1 MVAILLSVLWLMNC
15 REKKVKFS
23 GVTQKSVV
31 TSCCVVLSR
40 RFIVYL
46 HYITTAFCIYF
57 VCRVTWWQ
65 KLLSVQL
72 FLAFKLLIIDYSY
85 CFLISDCWLF
95 LGEVGLKIYFIIII
109 FNLIWKATD
118 SCLKLIFYTSASTA
132 WLFFGLLWLICT
144 TLQSDWF
151 LRGLMWKKN
160 IICH

>member
-23 GVTQKSVV
+23 DVAQKSVV
-31 TSCCVVLSR
+31 TSCCVVLSL

-46 HYITTAFCIYF
+46 HFCIYF
-57 VCRVTWWQ
+57 VCTVTWWH
-65 KLLSVQL
+65 KLLSAQL
-72 FLAFKLLIIDYSY
+72 VLAFKLLIIECSS

-95 LGEVGLKIYFIIII
+95 WGEVGLKIYFIIII
-109 FNLIWKATD
+109 FSLIWKARD
-118 SCLKLIFYTSASTA
+118 SCLKLAFYTSASTA
-132 WLFFGLLWLICT
+132 WLFSGLLWLICT

-151 LRGLMWKKN
+151 LGGLIWKKN